1 MCLVKLPSSK
11 DGKLQSLQCKIFPTM
26 RQDVAHKCHSSHV
39 HDFFRCGF
47 STGTLYWISSHMW
60 QSDSFFLWYY
70 LKCLL
75 KTISSQKTLPQSWQ
89 VVFSLMFIVH
99 APQVCDVLKNFHFWC
114 RIEHFYFLGGMLP
127 QLSNF
132 GSILNTVFF
141 RSWIGVEGDGVGKNF
156 RNHHEEGRARASS
169 SFLVRC
175 HSLTRLVAKLA
186 MSERPTWRWGCP
198 TVCGLPI
205 RAMIFGVALA

>member
-1 MCLVKLPSSK
+1 MCLVKLPASK
-11 DGKLQSLQCKIFPTM
+11 DGKLQSLQFKDFPHYETGRGSQM
-26 RQDVAHKCHSSHV
+26 SQFTCAWLFPMWFFNRNSVLNFLSHV
-39 HDFFRCGF
+39 AIRLLFLVVLSEVPLETNFITKNFATILAG
-47 STGTLYWISSHMW
+47 
-60 QSDSFFLWYY
+60 SFL
-70 LKCLL
+70 
-75 KTISSQKTLPQSWQ
+75 TH
-89 VVFSLMFIVH
+89 VH
-99 APQVCDVLKNFHFWC
+99 APQLCDGLKNFHFWC